1 MESSRRWRCCR
12 AWGRWWGR
20 SRSSRSTSSSPP
32 WSALGPGPQGKL
44 RIWDSPKMLKKCDHL
59 SGCCPLEAVC
69 RQPFDN
75 VTTIYNVDDDLQ
87 ERVNLPC
94 ISPGQAVWFWRRVL
108 MNVWLGMMVMKHLS
122 QVSSQ
127 DPGWELSSDWTA
139 SERAI
144 TACSVLILKRARLGL
159 RLPLAGCKP
168 DKIIPQQLQS
178 YRVWCQYSSELCVL
192 FLFWVR
198 CAALGNVFF
207 L

>member
-1 MESSRRWRCCR
+1 
-12 AWGRWWGR
+12 
-20 SRSSRSTSSSPP
+20 
-32 WSALGPGPQGKL
+32 
-44 RIWDSPKMLKKCDHL
+44 MLKKCDHL

-94 ISPGQAVWFWRRVL
+94 ISPGQAVWFLRRVL

-144 TACSVLILKRARLGL
+144 TACSVHSAHITESKTGSSTTASWLQTRQNNTTATAILSCLMSIFFGIVCSVFVLGPLCCLRQCFLLIVYVKCHFTIAL
-159 RLPLAGCKP
+159 CK
-168 DKIIPQQLQS
+168 Q
-178 YRVWCQYSSELCVL
+178 
-192 FLFWVR
+192 
-198 CAALGNVFF
+198 N
-207 L
+207 